1 MRKILFSLSSLCLV
15 ILLAGCQQSNDRS
28 CPETIEY
35 SNLLNDSVQE
45 ELSVIMSSA
54 GISDERQEIFFEHVD
69 QFNSC
74 LLYTSLSEFLDR
86 AHLLTT
92 RKRAVVLPCGSRA
105 LSERIGGN
113 R

>member
-54 GISDERQEIFFEHVD
+54 GISDERHEIFFEHVD
-69 QFNSC
+69 QFNSTVSTEG
-74 LLYTSLSEFLDR
+74 LAGEFVQKD
-86 AHLLTT
+86 
-92 RKRAVVLPCGSRA
+92 VSRA
-105 LSERIGGN
+105 TYDPYTMQDE
-113 R
+113 

>member
-69 QFNSC
+69 QFKSTVSTEG
-74 LLYTSLSEFLDR
+74 LAGEFVQKD
-86 AHLLTT
+86 
-92 RKRAVVLPCGSRA
+92 VSRA
-105 LSERIGGN
+105 TYDPYTMQDE
-113 R
+113 